1 MGTEWNQPKLPKWAH
16 NLPGLGIRKLNF
28 IDRNPG
34 IFGRNVVP
42 EIKRITFLDHLPDQ
56 KGISFDLSRGTK
68 LSVMACLSKN
78 IEDLY
83 IGADGGINAADI
95 CDHLFEGL
103 KHIEQI
109 VFTWDSF
116 HTDFTENFS
125 HMFRDCMSLKTLS
138 VTSFRTSKAVFFNDM
153 FSGCKSLE
161 SLELGSFYIHQ
172 GEKWGKLFDK
182 NCNSYSFRAS
192 PFIDHM
198 FSGCESLTRLDL
210 SSFDTSRV
218 VDFTG
223 MFENCKNLHTLRL
236 GSRFVIRSDAD
247 TKDMFTGCEKLDKS
261 RMPKAQ

>member
-1 MGTEWNQPKLPKWAH
+1 
-16 NLPGLGIRKLNF
+16 
-28 IDRNPG
+28 
-34 IFGRNVVP
+34 
-42 EIKRITFLDHLPDQ
+42 
-56 KGISFDLSRGTK
+56 
-68 LSVMACLSKN
+68 
-78 IEDLY
+78 
-83 IGADGGINAADI
+83 
-95 CDHLFEGL
+95 
-103 KHIEQI
+103 
-109 VFTWDSF
+109 
-116 HTDFTENFS
+116 
-125 HMFRDCMSLKTLS
+125 
-138 VTSFRTSKAVFFNDM
+138 M